1 MKKQFIQ
8 VSLLAL
14 AIAVLGFTACKK
26 NTSTTPTFPKL
37 QPVGEVSGTWT
48 QNSIV
53 TINKDV
59 VVPAGKSLTIEA
71 GTHIIF
77 SGDSLGTA
85 SAPEFQVRGNLYV
98 KGTKDNP
105 VVFTVP
111 DASQTLENRY
121 KGLWG
126 GIQCASTSG
135 EVSMDYATLAYAGAP
150 AGANSVFVELGEPEG
165 DPRFAL
171 FYANVNGKIAI
182 FNSTVENTAD
192 DGIRVKGGKMLLC
205 NNTFAFI
212 GGTGGEAMNIKTGVL
227 GVMAFNLTYSSA
239 TNGPKW
245 SNSGDLTPQTNC
257 DAYNNTTVNSG
268 WRRNKPGRGGS
279 VNIEKAARG
288 TAYNNLIV
296 NCKYGVRVVGGS
308 SVADTANLITDYS
321 WYYGNDTLIT
331 HEFYPDNGLLTPNDC
346 PHDVAGAVG
355 ANDPQF
361 VGYDVSTGRNVDLN
375 LSTLDFHL
383 KSGSPALTGAFT
395 GFTPVISSLNIGGT
409 NFTAPAPAGYFGAF
423 GKK

>member
-1 MKKQFIQ
+1 MKKQLIK
-8 VSLLAL
+8 VSLIAFAFAL
-14 AIAVLGFTACKK
+14 LGLTACKK
-26 NTSTTPTFPKL
+26 SSTTPEFPEL

-48 QNSIV
+48 ENSIV
-53 TINKDV
+53 TINQDV
-59 VVPAGKSLTIEA
+59 VVPEGKSLTIEA
-71 GTHIIF
+71 GAHITF

-85 SAPEFQVRGNLYV
+85 TAPEFQVRGNLYV

-111 DASQTLENRY
+111 DASQTLDNRY

-126 GIQCASTSG
+126 GIQCANTSG
-135 EVSMDYATLAYAGAP
+135 EVSISYATLEYAGAP
-150 AGANSVFVELGEPEG
+150 AGANSVFVEQGESEG
-165 DPRFAL
+165 DPRYAL
-171 FYANVNGKIAI
+171 LYGNVDGKIAI
-182 FNSTVENTAD
+182 FHTTVENTAD
-192 DGIRVKGGKMLLC
+192 DAIRVKGGKMLFC

-212 GGTGGEAMNIKTGVL
+212 GGTGGEAMNIKSGVL
-227 GVMAFNLTYSSA
+227 GVMAFNLIYSGS

-257 DAYNNTTVNSG
+257 DVYNNTTVNCG
-268 WRRNKPGRGGS
+268 WRRNKTGRGGS
-279 VNIEKAARG
+279 LNVEKAARG
-288 TAYNNLIV
+288 TAYNNLMV

-308 SVADTANLITDYS
+308 KAADTANLITDYS

-331 HEFYPDNGLLTPNDC
+331 HQFYPNNGILTSPKC
-346 PHDVAGAVG
+346 PHDVYGDVG

-361 VGYDVSTGRNVDLN
+361 EGYDVLTGKNVDLD

-395 GFTPVISSLNIGGT
+395 GFSPVISSLNIGGT
-409 NFTAPAPAGYFGAF
+409 NFTAPAPADYFGAF
-423 GKK
+423 GTK

>member
-8 VSLLAL
+8 VSL
-14 AIAVLGFTACKK
+14 IAFAVVVLGLTACKK
-26 NTSTTPTFPKL
+26 DNTTTPTFPKL

-59 VVPAGKSLTIEA
+59 VVPEGKSLTIEA
-71 GTHIIF
+71 GTHITF

-85 SAPEFQVRGNLYV
+85 TAPEFQVRGNLYV

-111 DASQTLENRY
+111 DTSQTLANRY
-121 KGLWG
+121 RGLWG
-126 GIQCASTSG
+126 GIQCANTSG
-135 EVSMDYATLAYAGAP
+135 EVSINYATLEYAGAP
-150 AGANSVFVELGEPEG
+150 AGANSIFVEQGESEG
-165 DPRFAL
+165 DPRYAL
-171 FYANVNGKIAI
+171 LYGNVDGKIAV
-182 FNSTVENTAD
+182 FHSTVVNTAD
-192 DGIRVKGGKMLLC
+192 DAIRVKGGKMLLC

-212 GGTGGEAMNIKTGVL
+212 GGTGGEAMNIKSGVL
-227 GVMAFNLTYSSA
+227 GVMAFNLVYSGS

-257 DAYNNTTVNSG
+257 DAYNNTMVNCG
-268 WRRNKPGRGGS
+268 WRRNKTGRGGS
-279 VNIEKAARG
+279 LNIEKAARG

-308 SVADTANLITDYS
+308 KAADTANLITDYS
-321 WYYGNDTLIT
+321 WYYGNDTLVT
-331 HEFYPDNGLLTPNDC
+331 NQFYPDNGILTSNNC
-346 PHDVAGAVG
+346 PHDVFGDVD
-355 ANDPQF
+355 ANNPQF
-361 VGYDVSTGRNVDLN
+361 AGYDVSTGINVDLDLN
-375 LSTLDFHL
+375 TLDFHL
-383 KSGSPALTGAFT
+383 KSSSPALTGAYT

-409 NFTAPAPAGYFGAF
+409 NFTTPVPATYFGAF
-423 GKK
+423 GTK